1 MRLSTLLVPAALLLS
16 TPVWAQESSAPPASE
31 TKEPAPTAREPTPRQ
46 PAATTGAPAPWAQ
59 RQEDEW
65 AHGARFFVG
74 ARTGVAIP
82 PRASGVAP
90 MLGLELGVSAPKGI
104 GFGLHLLGM
113 GNPPEVPSFGIP
125 KAQWGLG
132 ALADVRMYFQSIEPL
147 TLYATVSAGF
157 LAGPGAEGT
166 PTAGQNVVLPL
177 LNPGFG
183 ARVRLTDTVY
193 TAFEFG
199 LAGFQI
205 PFIALSFGME
215 PPRKAS
221 ATSMVSAL

>member
-1 MRLSTLLVPAALLLS
+1 MRPSTFLVPAALLLS
-16 TPVWAQESSAPPASE
+16 TPVLAQEAATPPPASE
-31 TKEPAPTAREPTPRQ
+31 TKEPAPTAKPP
-46 PAATTGAPAPWAQ
+46 PATNPAPPPSWT
-59 RQEDEW
+59 RPQEDEW

-82 PRASGVAP
+82 PNSTGVAP
-90 MLGLELGVSAPKGI
+90 MLGLELGVSAQKGL

-113 GNPPEVPSFGIP
+113 GNPPEVPAFGIP
-125 KAQWGLG
+125 KAKWGLG

-147 TLYATVSAGF
+147 KLYATLSAGF

-166 PTAGQNVVLPL
+166 PQAGRNVVLPL

-215 PPRKAS
+215 PPRKDAAAS
-221 ATSMVSAL
+221 IVSAL